1 MDSRGLVRHTKSQ
14 DTRNGMKS
22 VIVIPSRYGAT
33 RFPGKSLARIEGR
46 PMIQWVWEAA
56 CRSRLTEQVIVA
68 TDDDR
73 IADMAAKFGAD
84 VVMTKK
90 SHRSGTDRMAEVA
103 DKISAQLYVN
113 VQGDE
118 PLLSPAAV
126 DDLIRAM
133 MENPRM
139 PIGTLAH
146 RIETEA
152 EWRSPEVVKVVCNR
166 HQEALYFS
174 RSPLPFHR
182 AFDVKARVLRHVGIY
197 AFRSRALATFVSL
210 KPSPLEVAESLEQ
223 LRALEY
229 GLAIQVIE
237 TKYRC
242 LGVDT
247 PADLARVEAALR
259 VQAGAR
265 IRRKIRRRKT

>member
-1 MDSRGLVRHTKSQ
+1 
-14 DTRNGMKS
+14 MKS
-22 VIVIPSRYGAT
+22 IIVIPARFGSK
-33 RFPGKSLARIEGR
+33 RFPGKSLARIQGR

-56 CRSRLTEQVIVA
+56 SRSRLAEGVVVA

-73 IADMAAKFGAD
+73 IADTAAKIGAD
-84 VVMTKK
+84 VVMTRK
-90 SHRSGTDRMAEVA
+90 SHRSGTDRVAEVA
-103 DKISAQLYVN
+103 EKIPARLYVN

-118 PLLSPAAV
+118 PLLAAHAV

-133 MENPRM
+133 MENPRT

-146 RIETEA
+146 RIESEE

-166 HQEALYFS
+166 HREALYFS
-174 RSPLPFHR
+174 RSPLPFQR
-182 AFDVKARVLRHVGIY
+182 SFDPKLPLLRHVGIY
-197 AFRSRALATFVSL
+197 AFRARALATFVAL
-210 KPSPLEVAESLEQ
+210 KPSTLEIAESLEQ
-223 LRALEY
+223 LRALEN

-247 PADLARVEAALR
+247 PADLVRVEKALAAVR
-259 VQAGAR
+259 STKKP
-265 IRRKIRRRKT
+265 RRSR

>member
-1 MDSRGLVRHTKSQ
+1 
-14 DTRNGMKS
+14 MKS
-22 VIVIPSRYGAT
+22 VIVIPARYGAA
-33 RFPGKSLARIEGR
+33 RFPGKSLARIKGR
-46 PMIQWVWEAA
+46 PMLQWVWEAA
-56 CRSRLTEQVIVA
+56 CKSRLTEQVIVA

-73 IADMAAKFGAD
+73 IADVAAKFGAD

-90 SHRSGTDRMAEVA
+90 SHRSGTDRVAEVA
-103 DKISAQLYVN
+103 DKISSQLYIN

-126 DDLIRAM
+126 DDLIRGM
-133 MENPRM
+133 MESPRV

-146 RIETEA
+146 RIDSEA
-152 EWRSPEVVKVVCNR
+152 EWRSPDVVKVTCNR

-174 RSPLPFHR
+174 RSPLPYQR
-182 AFDVKARVLRHVGIY
+182 NFDAKTRLLRHVGIY
-197 AFRSRALATFVSL
+197 AFRAKALATFVSL
-210 KPSPLEVAESLEQ
+210 KPSPLEIAESLEQ

-229 GLAIQVIE
+229 GLTIQVIE

-247 PADLARVEAALR
+247 PADLARVEAVLHQ
-259 VQAGAR
+259 QARAQLKR
-265 IRRKIRRRKT
+265 PKVKIRKRKK

>member
-1 MDSRGLVRHTKSQ
+1 LKSI
-14 DTRNGMKS
+14 
-22 VIVIPSRYGAT
+22 IVIPARYGAS
-33 RFPGKSLARIEGR
+33 RFPGKSLARILGR

-56 CRSRLTEQVIVA
+56 SRSRLTEQVVIA

-73 IADMAAKFGAD
+73 IAEAATKFGAD

-90 SHRSGTDRMAEVA
+90 SHRSGTDRIAEVA
-103 DKISAQLYVN
+103 GKISAHLYVN

-118 PLLSPAAV
+118 PLLSAAAV
-126 DDLIRAM
+126 DDLIRGM
-133 MENPRM
+133 MESPRI
-139 PIGTLAH
+139 PVGTLAH
-146 RIETEA
+146 RIEKED

-166 HQEALYFS
+166 HNEALYFS
-174 RSPLPFHR
+174 RSPLPFQRTFDPR
-182 AFDVKARVLRHVGIY
+182 ARLLRHVGIY
-197 AFRSRALATFVSL
+197 AFRARALATFVSL

-223 LRALEY
+223 LRVLEH

-247 PADLARVEAALR
+247 PADLKRVEAVLR
-259 VQAGAR
+259 RQAR
-265 IRRKIRRRKT
+265 ERSTPKRRKKS

>member
-1 MDSRGLVRHTKSQ
+1 
-14 DTRNGMKS
+14 MKS
-22 VIVIPSRYGAT
+22 VIVIPARYGAS
-33 RFPGKSLARIEGR
+33 RFPGKSLARIQGR

-56 CRSRLTEQVIVA
+56 CKSRLTEQVVVA

-73 IADMAAKFGAD
+73 IADVAAKFGAD

-90 SHRSGTDRMAEVA
+90 SHRSGTDRIAEVA
-103 DKISAQLYVN
+103 DKVPSQLYIN

-118 PLLSPAAV
+118 PLLSASAV

-133 MENPRM
+133 MESPRV

-146 RIETEA
+146 RIESKE
-152 EWRSPEVVKVVCNR
+152 EWLSPEVVKVVCNR

-174 RSPLPFHR
+174 RSPLPFQR
-182 AFDVKARVLRHVGIY
+182 TFDPNARLLRHVGIY
-197 AFRSRALATFVSL
+197 AFRSRALAHFVSL
-210 KPSPLEVAESLEQ
+210 KPSALEIAESLEQ
-223 LRALEY
+223 LRALEN
-229 GLAIQVIE
+229 GMVIQVIE

-247 PADLARVEAALR
+247 PADLARVESALR
-259 VQAGAR
+259 KQARAATSR
-265 IRRKIRRRKT
+265 KAKRRKK

>member
-1 MDSRGLVRHTKSQ
+1 
-14 DTRNGMKS
+14 MKS
-22 VIVIPSRYGAT
+22 IIVIPARYQSS
-33 RFPGKSLARIEGR
+33 RFPGKSLARIQGR

-56 CRSRLTEQVIVA
+56 SRSRLTEQVIVA

-73 IADMAAKFGAD
+73 IADTAAKFGAD

-90 SHRSGTDRMAEVA
+90 SHRAGTDRIAEVA
-103 DKISAQLYVN
+103 GKFPAKIYVN

-118 PLLSPAAV
+118 PLLQPGAV

-133 MENPRM
+133 MENPRI

-146 RIETEA
+146 RIDSES

-166 HQEALYFS
+166 HHEALYFS
-174 RSPLPFHR
+174 RSPLPFQR
-182 AFDVKARVLRHVGIY
+182 SFEPRSPLLRHVGIY
-197 AFRSRALATFVSL
+197 AFRAAALAQFVAL
-210 KPSPLEVAESLEQ
+210 KPSPLELAENLEQ
-223 LRALEY
+223 LRALEN

-247 PADLARVEAALR
+247 PADLARVEAELAKLAKPR
-259 VQAGAR
+259 VT
-265 IRRKIRRRKT
+265 KKRRRTR

>member
-1 MDSRGLVRHTKSQ
+1 
-14 DTRNGMKS
+14 MKS
-22 VIVIPSRYGAT
+22 VIVIPARYGST
-33 RFPGKSLARIEGR
+33 RFPGKSLARIKGR

-56 CRSRLTEQVIVA
+56 SRSRLTEQVIIA
-68 TDDDR
+68 TDDER
-73 IADMAAKFGAD
+73 ITDAASKFGAD

-126 DDLIRAM
+126 DDLIRGM
-133 MENPRM
+133 MENPRA
-139 PIGTLAH
+139 PIGTLVH
-146 RIETEA
+146 RIESEA

-166 HQEALYFS
+166 LQEALYFS
-174 RSPLPFHR
+174 RSPLPFLR
-182 AFDVKARVLRHVGIY
+182 AFDKKTRLLRHVGIY
-197 AFRSRALATFVSL
+197 AFRARALATFVSL
-210 KPSPLEVAESLEQ
+210 KPSPLEIAESLEQ
-223 LRALEY
+223 LRALEH
-229 GLAIQVIE
+229 GMAIQVIE

-259 VQAGAR
+259 QQARAQSQRLKGKR
-265 IRRKIRRRKT
+265 SIRKK

>member
-1 MDSRGLVRHTKSQ
+1 
-14 DTRNGMKS
+14 MKS
-22 VIVIPSRYGAT
+22 VIVIPTRYGST
-33 RFPGKSLARIEGR
+33 RFPGKSLARIQGR

-56 CRSRLTEQVIVA
+56 SRSRLTEQVIIA

-73 IADMAAKFGAD
+73 IADTAAKFGAD

-118 PLLSPAAV
+118 PLLSAPAV

-133 MENPRM
+133 MESPRV

-152 EWRSPEVVKVVCNR
+152 EWRSPEVVKVACNR
-166 HQEALYFS
+166 HREALYFS
-174 RSPLPFHR
+174 RSPLPFQR
-182 AFDVKARVLRHVGIY
+182 TFDPKARLLRHVGLY
-197 AFRSRALATFVSL
+197 AFRARALADFVAL
-210 KPSPLEVAESLEQ
+210 KPSPLEIAESLEQ
-223 LRALEY
+223 LRALEN
-229 GLAIQVIE
+229 GLVIQVIE

-247 PADLARVEAALR
+247 PADLTLVEKALR
-259 VQAGAR
+259 QQGKVRSTGKKR
-265 IRRKIRRRKT
+265 SRKK

>member
-1 MDSRGLVRHTKSQ
+1 
-14 DTRNGMKS
+14 MKS
-22 VIVIPSRYGAT
+22 VIVIPARYDAS
-33 RFPGKSLARIEGR
+33 RFPGKSLARIDGR

-56 CRSRLTEQVIVA
+56 SRSRLTEQVIVA

-73 IADMAAKFGAD
+73 IADVAAKFGAD

-90 SHRSGTDRMAEVA
+90 SHRSGTDRIAEVA
-103 DKISAQLYVN
+103 DKIPSQLYVN

-118 PLLSPAAV
+118 PLLSATAV

-133 MENPRM
+133 MESPRI

-174 RSPLPFHR
+174 RSPLPFQR
-182 AFDVKARVLRHVGIY
+182 AFDAKAKLLRHVGIY

-210 KPSPLEVAESLEQ
+210 KPSPLELAESLEQ
-223 LRALEY
+223 LRALEN
-229 GLAIQVIE
+229 GLTIQVTE

-259 VQAGAR
+259 LQAKTQSSQSRGKKR
-265 IRRKIRRRKT
+265 SRKK

>member
-1 MDSRGLVRHTKSQ
+1 
-14 DTRNGMKS
+14 MKS
-22 VIVIPSRYGAT
+22 VIVIPARYGAT
-33 RFPGKSLARIEGR
+33 RFPGKSLARIQGR
-46 PMIQWVWEAA
+46 PMLQWVWEAA

-68 TDDDR
+68 TDDER
-73 IADMAAKFGAD
+73 IAEAAATFGAD

-103 DKISAQLYVN
+103 DKVPARLYVN

-118 PLLSPAAV
+118 PLLSRDAV

-133 MENPRM
+133 MENPRT

-146 RIETEA
+146 RIEKRD
-152 EWRSPEVVKVVCNR
+152 EWLSPEVVKVVCDR
-166 HQEALYFS
+166 HNEALYFS
-174 RSPLPFHR
+174 RSPLPFQR
-182 AFDVKARVLRHVGIY
+182 AFDAKARLLRHVGIY
-197 AFRSRALATFVSL
+197 AFRARALATFVSL
-210 KPSPLEVAESLEQ
+210 KPSALELAESLEQ
-223 LRALEY
+223 LRALEN

-259 VQAGAR
+259 AASRGRGRPASAKG
-265 IRRKIRRRKT
+265 RKKT

>member
-1 MDSRGLVRHTKSQ
+1 
-14 DTRNGMKS
+14 MKS
-22 VIVIPSRYGAT
+22 VIVIPARYDST
-33 RFPGKSLARIEGR
+33 RFPGKSLARIQGR

-56 CRSRLTEQVIVA
+56 SRSRMTESVIVA

-73 IADMAAKFGAD
+73 IADVAAKFGAD

-103 DKISAQLYVN
+103 GKISAQLYVN

-118 PLLSPAAV
+118 PLLSPGAV

-133 MENPRM
+133 LESPRV

-146 RIETEA
+146 RIESEA
-152 EWRSPEVVKVVCNR
+152 EWRSPDVVKVVRNR
-166 HQEALYFS
+166 HGEALYFS
-174 RSPLPFHR
+174 RSPLPFLRTFQAR
-182 AFDVKARVLRHVGIY
+182 ATLLRHVGIY
-197 AFRSRALATFVSL
+197 AFRARALATFVSL
-210 KPSPLEVAESLEQ
+210 KPSPLEIAESLEQ
-223 LRALEY
+223 LRALEH
-229 GLAIQVIE
+229 GMAIHLVE

-247 PADLARVEAALR
+247 PADLARVEAVLAR
-259 VQAGAR
+259 AGKTR
-265 IRRKIRRRKT
+265 GGRTRKRRP

>member
-1 MDSRGLVRHTKSQ
+1 VKSL
-14 DTRNGMKS
+14 
-22 VIVIPSRYGAT
+22 IVIPARWGAT
-33 RFPGKSLARIEGR
+33 RFPGKSLAPIQGR
-46 PMIQWVWEAA
+46 PMLQWVWEAA
-56 CRSRLTEQVIVA
+56 CRSRLTEQVIIA

-73 IADMAAKFGAD
+73 IADVAATFGAD

-103 DKISAQLYVN
+103 DKIPAQLYIN

-118 PLLSPAAV
+118 PLLSRDAL

-133 MENPRM
+133 MENPRT

-146 RIETEA
+146 RIEKEE
-152 EWRSPEVVKVVCNR
+152 EWRSPEVVKVVCDRRN
-166 HQEALYFS
+166 EALYFS
-174 RSPLPFHR
+174 RSPLPFQR
-182 AFDVKARVLRHVGIY
+182 NFDPKMRLLRHVGIY
-197 AFRSRALATFVSL
+197 AFRARALATFVSL
-210 KPSPLEVAESLEQ
+210 KPSALELAESLEQ
-223 LRALEY
+223 LRALEN

-259 VQAGAR
+259 ALSRANGKAASAKG
-265 IRRKIRRRKT
+265 RKKR

>member
-1 MDSRGLVRHTKSQ
+1 
-14 DTRNGMKS
+14 MKA
-22 VIVIPSRYGAT
+22 VIVIPARYGAT
-33 RFPGKSLARIEGR
+33 RFPGKSLARIQGR

-56 CRSRLTEQVIVA
+56 QRSRLAQQAVVA
-68 TDDDR
+68 TDDAR
-73 IADMAAKFGAD
+73 IAEAAAKFGAE
-84 VVMTKK
+84 VIMTNR

-103 DKISAQLYVN
+103 DKIPAQLYVN

-118 PLLSPAAV
+118 PLLSRDAV

-133 MENPRM
+133 MENPRT

-146 RIETEA
+146 RIEKKD
-152 EWRSPEVVKVVCNR
+152 EWLSPEVVKVVCDR

-174 RSPLPFHR
+174 RSPLPFMR
-182 AFDVKARVLRHVGIY
+182 RFDANARLLRHVGIY
-197 AFRSRALATFVSL
+197 AFRARALATFVSL
-210 KPSPLEVAESLEQ
+210 KPSALELAEGLEQ
-223 LRALEY
+223 LRALEN

-247 PADLARVEAALR
+247 PADLQRVEAALR
-259 VQAGAR
+259 RAKRMSGRSAAAKG
-265 IRRKIRRRKT
+265 RRKR

>member
-1 MDSRGLVRHTKSQ
+1 
-14 DTRNGMKS
+14 MKS
-22 VIVIPSRYGAT
+22 VIVIPARYGAT
-33 RFPGKSLARIEGR
+33 RFPGKSLARIKGR

-56 CRSRLTEQVIVA
+56 SRSRLTEQVIVA
-68 TDDDR
+68 TDDER
-73 IADMAAKFGAD
+73 IADVAAKFGAD

-118 PLLSPAAV
+118 PLLSPTAV

-133 MENPRM
+133 MDSPRV

-146 RIETEA
+146 RIESEA
-152 EWRSPEVVKVVCNR
+152 EWRSPEVVKVTCNR
-166 HQEALYFS
+166 HNEALYFS
-174 RSPLPFHR
+174 RSPLPFQR
-182 AFDVKARVLRHVGIY
+182 AFDGTMRLLRHVGIY
-197 AFRSRALATFVSL
+197 AFRARALATFVSL
-210 KPSPLEVAESLEQ
+210 KPSPLEIAESLEQ
-223 LRALEY
+223 LRALEH
-229 GLAIQVIE
+229 GLTIQVIE

-259 VQAGAR
+259 REAR
-265 IRRKIRRRKT
+265 AQSPQPKAKTRSRKK

>member
-1 MDSRGLVRHTKSQ
+1 
-14 DTRNGMKS
+14 MKS
-22 VIVIPSRYGAT
+22 IIVIPARYGAT
-33 RFPGKSLARIEGR
+33 RFPGKSLARIDGR
-46 PMIQWVWEAA
+46 PMLQWVWEAA
-56 CRSRLTEQVIVA
+56 CKSRLTEQVVVA

-73 IADMAAKFGAD
+73 IADVAAKFGAD

-90 SHRSGTDRMAEVA
+90 SHRSGTDRIAEVA

-133 MENPRM
+133 MESPRV

-146 RIETEA
+146 RIESEA

-166 HQEALYFS
+166 HNEALYFS
-174 RSPLPFHR
+174 RSPLPFQR
-182 AFDVKARVLRHVGIY
+182 AFDGTMRLLRHVGIY
-197 AFRSRALATFVSL
+197 AFRARALATFVSL
-210 KPSPLEVAESLEQ
+210 KPSPLEIAESLEQ
-223 LRALEY
+223 LRALEH
-229 GLAIQVIE
+229 GLTIQVIE

-259 VQAGAR
+259 QARREQAKAESSRAKGKT
-265 IRRKIRRRKT
+265 RRKK

>member
-1 MDSRGLVRHTKSQ
+1 
-14 DTRNGMKS
+14 MKS
-22 VIVIPSRYGAT
+22 VIVIPARYGAT
-33 RFPGKSLARIEGR
+33 RFPGKSLARIKGR

-56 CRSRLTEQVIVA
+56 SRSRLTEQVIVA
-68 TDDDR
+68 TDDER
-73 IADMAAKFGAD
+73 IADVAAKFGAD

-126 DDLIRAM
+126 DDLIRGM
-133 MENPRM
+133 MENPRA

-146 RIETEA
+146 RIESEA

-166 HQEALYFS
+166 HHEALYFS
-174 RSPLPFHR
+174 RSPLPFQR
-182 AFDVKARVLRHVGIY
+182 AFDKKTRLLRHVGIY
-197 AFRSRALATFVSL
+197 AFRARALATFVSL
-210 KPSPLEVAESLEQ
+210 KPSPLEIAESLEQ
-223 LRALEY
+223 LRALEH
-229 GLAIQVIE
+229 GMVIQVIE

-259 VQAGAR
+259 RQARAQSPRPKGKM
-265 IRRKIRRRKT
+265 RRKK

>member
-1 MDSRGLVRHTKSQ
+1 
-14 DTRNGMKS
+14 MKA
-22 VIVIPSRYGAT
+22 VLVIPARYGST
-33 RFPGKSLARIEGR
+33 RFPGKSLALIQGR

-56 CRSRLTEQVIVA
+56 SRSRLSQQVIIA

-73 IADMAAKFGAD
+73 IATAAGKFGGE

-90 SHRSGTDRMAEVA
+90 SHLSGTDRMAEVA

-118 PLLSPAAV
+118 PMLSPGAV

-133 MENPRM
+133 MESPRV

-146 RIETEA
+146 RITSEA
-152 EWRSPEVVKVVCNR
+152 EWRSPEVVKVVRNR
-166 HQEALYFS
+166 HHEALYFS
-174 RSPLPFHR
+174 RSPLPFQR
-182 AFDVKARVLRHVGIY
+182 VFDPKAPLLRHVGIY
-197 AFRSRALATFVSL
+197 AFRARALATFVSL
-210 KPSPLEVAESLEQ
+210 KPSRLEKAESLEQ
-223 LRALEY
+223 LRALEH
-229 GLAIQVIE
+229 GLIIQLIE

-247 PADLARVEAALR
+247 PADLARVEAILAE
-259 VQAGAR
+259 QAKNR
-265 IRRKIRRRKT
+265 PTKKRKRTS

>member
-1 MDSRGLVRHTKSQ
+1 
-14 DTRNGMKS
+14 MKS
-22 VIVIPSRYGAT
+22 IIVIPARYGAT
-33 RFPGKSLARIEGR
+33 RFPGKSLARIDGR

-56 CRSRLTEQVIVA
+56 CRSRLTEQVLVA

-73 IADMAAKFGAD
+73 IADVAAKFGAD
-84 VVMTKK
+84 VIMTKK
-90 SHRSGTDRMAEVA
+90 SHGSGTDRMAEVA

-118 PLLSPAAV
+118 PLLSPSAV
-126 DDLIRAM
+126 DDLIRGM
-133 MENPRM
+133 MESPRV

-146 RIETEA
+146 RIESEA

-166 HQEALYFS
+166 HHEALYFS
-174 RSPLPFHR
+174 RSPLPFQR
-182 AFDVKARVLRHVGIY
+182 AFDGKARLLRHVGIY
-197 AFRSRALATFVSL
+197 AFRARALATFVSL
-210 KPSPLEVAESLEQ
+210 KPSPLEIAESLEQ

-229 GLAIQVIE
+229 GLTIQVIE

-259 VQAGAR
+259 KQARSQAAQSRGKTR
-265 IRRKIRRRKT
+265 SRKK